1 VPVAQGGGE
10 GEVVLPRIGLPF
22 PARPPVA
29 APPGSVPFPTVST
42 APAAPA
48 APAGQTAPGGPVQP
62 NYTPTPNRQ
71 TAREDAA
78 KQAGDKLTFE
88 KTKEMSSLE
97 DKSRDDFNAI
107 KQVQDFRKADLVF
120 QSAQKAA
127 KTDTKAADLNLVYAF
142 ATMMDPG
149 SVVRDQ
155 ETGMVVATQGA
166 SDRVKA
172 LVASV
177 SGKSGLSLDAK
188 KALIDEM
195 GTRHSAYKESH
206 DAFATAFEEI
216 ATRRGLDPRNVVTRV
231 VVEKPKEAKPGDP
244 DIIDVNPNGKRK

>member
-1 VPVAQGGGE
+1 VEVWKQQQEGGRFERGEQARRDAEERAQARQLEAEQRRATQEQQKHERDVAD
-10 GEVVLPRIGLPF
+10 
-22 PARPPVA
+22 
-29 APPGSVPFPTVST
+29 
-42 APAAPA
+42 
-48 APAGQTAPGGPVQP
+48 
-62 NYTPTPNRQ
+62 RQ